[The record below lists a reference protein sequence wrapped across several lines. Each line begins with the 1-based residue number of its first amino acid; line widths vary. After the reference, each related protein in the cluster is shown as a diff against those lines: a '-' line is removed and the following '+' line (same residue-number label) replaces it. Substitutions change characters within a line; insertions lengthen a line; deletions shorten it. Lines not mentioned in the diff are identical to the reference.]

1 MSDAS
6 SRPLTAA
13 AEGFV
18 ALAGWLGELARTH
31 IVDVARATD
40 EGRLDATT
48 ALARSA
54 ALPLIG
60 WVALANEVLD
70 AATVI
75 TLPPQQL
82 RESTADKQLGRQGWE
97 GKKLVA
103 EGFVNAFGERLPD
116 SVHVS
121 VEPET
126 LGPDL
131 AFTVRATG
139 ITHDCV
145 GVYSGIAH
153 PEGAARSKTPVPVW
167 LVVP

>member
-6 SRPLTAA
+6 LQPLTAA
-13 AEGFV
+13 AKGFV
-18 ALAGWLGELARTH
+18 DLAGWLAGLAGAH
-31 IVDVARATD
+31 IVDVARAAD

-60 WVALANEVLD
+60 WVAVANEVLD

-75 TLPPQQL
+75 TLPPQRL
-82 RESTADKQLGRQGWE
+82 RERTSDKQLGRKGWE

-103 EGFVNAFGERLPD
+103 KDFVNAFGEPLPA
-116 SVHVS
+116 SVRVS

-126 LGPDL
+126 LGDDL
-131 AFTVRATG
+131 EFRLQATG

-145 GVYSGIAH
+145 GVYSGVAH
-153 PEGAARSKTPVPVW
+153 PKGARSKTPVPVW
-167 LVVP
+167 LVIP

>member
-1 MSDAS
+1 MSDPS
-6 SRPLTAA
+6 LQPLRAA
-13 AEGFV
+13 ATGFV
-18 ALAGWLGELARTH
+18 DLAGWLAGLTGAH
-31 IVDVARATD
+31 IVEVATAAD

-54 ALPLIG
+54 VLPLIG
-60 WVALANEVLD
+60 WVALANEIVD

-82 RESTADKQLGRQGWE
+82 RERTSDKQLGRREWE
-97 GKKLVA
+97 GKELVA
-103 EGFVNAFGERLPD
+103 KDFVNAFGERLPD
-116 SVHVS
+116 SVRVT

-126 LGPDL
+126 LGADL

-153 PEGAARSKTPVPVW
+153 PKEAARSDNLVPVW
-167 LVVP
+167 LVIP